1 MTKRWPTLMLAALI
15 AGGTLACDES
25 ATGPGAGEG
34 STDLDVAADMELQVV
49 GDSDLAVLL
58 VDGMALHTNQQADGA
73 PFGAG
78 RECFREARRLLRDGD
93 TEAARA
99 QARECRRMMVQIALE
114 THGEQA
120 IDELFAR
127 VETLVERISE
137 ADDEFARLGELGDRL
152 QALLDEAYALR
163 DAGDLVGAGERLVLA
178 LQMADRMRHR
188 HRDFVR
194 DPQVHVRLA
203 IARGAESLRLADRLI
218 DVPTPTQEVVLF
230 RATEHQRRA
239 EFALDQGWY
248 RRAIVQARH
257 AEQLSLYAV
266 LNGERPTGEEA
277 LRLLALAEEM
287 ILAAE
292 QAIGPDPTDAQRA
305 LLNRAIRL
313 KEKGAQAIDAWQWR
327 GVSLL
332 WHSAVTSAVL
342 IPDDGV

>member
-1 MTKRWPTLMLAALI
+1 MLAALI

-73 PFGAG
+73 LFGAG
-78 RECFREARRLLRDGD
+78 RECFRE
-93 TEAARA
+93 
-99 QARECRRMMVQIALE
+99 RECRRMMVQIALE